1 MNTNQEEQ
9 QNTNNPS
16 LASQMVDA
24 EVIGTLR
31 KDKIGK
37 PILVLEIG
45 LLFALVFIALPIVNE
60 QLNDP
65 NSTLYAL
72 IYGAAPVVNVP
83 APKAPEFSDGGAEQA
98 LTSATKMKK
107 NNIVMENFV
116 LSSNSLK
123 CNMYSYN
130 GILNLDEEEY
140 YLEIYS
146 SSSNKLAAIK
156 LTGTFD
162 AVSTPVDLSIN
173 GLSFNTGYK
182 YLGKIVQMDESS
194 YPNVE
199 ISTDETGIGS
209 FTCTLNDRIL
219 TYTFKNGYLIK
230 IDDQQTVKL
239 ADYKSQEYLTLKK
252 EYDTKQSNLG
262 SIASVEEN
270 DVGFVFK
277 TSIDLEVPDYKIPES
292 VIDYNYYEKDKLA
305 NEINYALKGKGY
317 DCK

>member
-1 MNTNQEEQ
+1 MNTNQQEQ

-162 AVSTPVDLSIN
+162 AVSTPVDLSIS

-292 VIDYNYYEKDKLA
+292 VIDYNYYEKDTLA

>member
-130 GILNLDEEEY
+130 GVLNLDEEEY

-199 ISTDETGIGS
+199 IPTDETGIGS
-209 FTCTLNDRIL
+209 FTCSLNDRIL

-239 ADYKSQEYLTLKK
+239 ADHQSQEYLTLKK

>member
-162 AVSTPVDLSIN
+162 AVSTPVDLSIS